1 MTLDSRGD
9 WVRTGYSSN
18 VTPDMDGAEVTLF
31 GWVQEVRD
39 LGGIRFIILQDRE
52 GTIQVTI
59 PKKKVAPEV
68 LSKSD
73 ALQKRFSIGVKGTVK
88 KTAMTP
94 RGIEVIP
101 KEIRVF
107 NVAAEQLPI
116 DITGKTPANIE
127 VRLDARALDLCQEQ
141 NAAAFKVQHHALAA
155 IRDFLFEK
163 GFLEVHTPRII
174 ASATEGGAELFP
186 VDYFGRKAYL
196 AQSPQ
201 LYKEQLTMSLEK
213 VFEVGPF
220 FRAELSH
227 TRRHLSEFVSVDI
240 EQAFA
245 NADDV
250 MSLLEQVI
258 QHTCKMVKEKCAKEL
273 ASLKY
278 RATVPEIPFKRF
290 TYDEILADLK
300 EQGVVIP
307 WGEDIPTP
315 AFRKMGKSP
324 TDLTRTKGK
333 VVGEPVQQDSGA
345 FSEKYSRYYFI
356 TDWPTHSKAFYIKP
370 KDSKPELCE
379 GFDLMWRWIELVS
392 GGTRIAEKNLLMER
406 MKEKGLNPDSFKYHL
421 QAFDYGMAPHAGWA
435 IGLER
440 LTMVLTGK
448 KNIREVS
455 LYPRDQTRLTP

>member
-1 MTLDSRGD
+1 MTLDSLGE
-9 WVRTGYSSN
+9 WTRTHFTSN
-18 VTPDMDGAEVTLF
+18 VTPEMDGVEVTLF
-31 GWVQEVRD
+31 GWVFEVRD
-39 LGGIRFIILQDRE
+39 LGGIRFVILQDRD
-52 GTIQVTI
+52 GTIQITI
-59 PKKKVAPEV
+59 PKKRVPPEV
-68 LSKSD
+68 VSKTD
-73 ALQKRFSIGVKGTVK
+73 ALQKRFTIGVKGTVK
-88 KTAMTP
+88 KTTMTP
-94 RGIEVIP
+94 RGVEVIP

-127 VRLDARALDLCQEQ
+127 VRLDARALDLSLAQ
-141 NAAAFKVQHHALAA
+141 NLAAFRIQHQALSA
-155 IRDFLFEK
+155 IRDYLFDK

-186 VDYFGRKAYL
+186 VDYFGNKAYL

-201 LYKEQLTMSLEK
+201 LYKEQLTMSFEK

-240 EQAFA
+240 EQAFSSA
-245 NADDV
+245 EDV
-250 MSLLEQVI
+250 MQLLEQVI
-258 QHTCKMVKEKCAKEL
+258 QHTCKVIKEKCAKEL
-273 ASLKY
+273 GDLKY
-278 RATVPEIPFKRF
+278 HATVPELPFKRF
-290 TYDEILADLK
+290 TYDEVLRDLK
-300 EQGVVIP
+300 EKGVTIP
-307 WGEDIPTP
+307 WGEDITTE
-315 AFRKMGKSP
+315 AFRALGKE
-324 TDLTRTKGK
+324 RG
-333 VVGEPVQQDSGA
+333 
-345 FSEKYSRYYFI
+345 YYYFI

-370 KDSKPELCE
+370 RQDKPELCE

-392 GGTRIAEKNLLMER
+392 GGTRIADKALLMER

-421 QAFDYGMAPHAGWA
+421 QAFDYGMPPHAGWA

-455 LYPRDQTRLTP
+455 LYPRDRARLTP